1 MKIRSVTFNNRR
13 KDFTVRLGVS
23 SYRYPYVRLETPPAP
38 GDYVACAHVDP
49 EIGRE
54 GFSYTL
60 ASGAAGTVHGEQV
73 LDYNKDP
80 GYLRE
85 VLLYELTLA
94 AQQRVRTRPLSRR
107 EIARRM
113 GTSAAQVCRLFDQ
126 TNTRKSVDEMLR
138 LLGVLDSEVELR
150 VRPRSGRPARQVAT
164 VEPQYAREGQ
174 ASGPKP

>member
-13 KDFTVRLGVS
+13 RDFAVRLGTV
-23 SYRYPYVRLETPPAP
+23 SYRYPYARLEAPPAP
-38 GDYVACAHVDP
+38 GDHVVAACVDP
-49 EIGRE
+49 EIARE

-60 ASGAAGTVHGEQV
+60 TSGAEGTVHGEQV

-80 GYLRE
+80 GYLRD
-85 VLLYELTLA
+85 LLLHELTLA
-94 AQQRVRTRPLSRR
+94 AQQRMRTRPLSRR

-138 LLGVLDSEVELR
+138 LLGVLECGVQFSV
-150 VRPRSGRPARQVAT
+150 SAKSA
-164 VEPQYAREGQ
+164 
-174 ASGPKP
+174 

>member
-1 MKIRSVTFNNRR
+1 MKIRSVAFNNRR
-13 KDFTVRLGVS
+13 KDFTVRFGAS
-23 SYRYPYVRLETPPAP
+23 AYRYPYTRLEAKPAP
-38 GDYVACAHVDP
+38 GDHVVAAFVDP

-60 ASGAAGTVHGEQV
+60 ASGAGGTVHGEQV

-80 GYLRE
+80 RYLRD

-94 AQQRVRTRPLSRR
+94 AQRRMTTCVLSRR

-126 TNTRKSVDEMLR
+126 TNTRKSVDEVLA
-138 LLGVLDSEVELR
+138 LLGVLECEVQLS
-150 VRPRSGRPARQVAT
+150 VRAKSA
-164 VEPQYAREGQ
+164 
-174 ASGPKP
+174 